1 MTVFLSMLALV
12 VGGVLGGG
20 ATYLVLHLLHVS
32 APLPP
37 ALVVGGFTALYGT
50 SAFGFEVYKLGFFS
64 LLGFV
69 LDVTWSIVTTVFGL
83 IWLVICLITGS
94 PFVTP
99 DDLSKRSGT
108 FVYQDSPRGGGYVMT
123 VGNVIAGGWSS
134 HEETHVWQARIF
146 GPPYLVIYI
155 VNLVV
160 NLIFRWVSFDF
171 TNYADEAYR
180 RVCFEDWAYLAGT
193 HPGSE
198 IHWGFWFVGFI
209 LASLYTALLV
219 LIVVGIVTHKLV
231 LILVGTIGL
240 LVYTIIRTFLP
251 HAE

>member
-1 MTVFLSMLALV
+1 MTVFLSILAFV

-20 ATYLVLHLLHVS
+20 ATYLVLHLLHMS

-37 ALVVGGFTALYGT
+37 ALVVGGFTALYGA
-50 SAFGFEVYKLGFFS
+50 SAFGVGAYGPGFFS
-64 LLGFV
+64 LLGFA

-83 IWLVICLITGS
+83 FWLVICLITDS
-94 PFVTP
+94 HFCDPTDF
-99 DDLSKRSGT
+99 SKRSGT
-108 FVYQDSPRGGGYVMT
+108 FVFQDSPRGGGYVMT

-146 GPPYLVIYI
+146 GPPYLVIYLI
-155 VNLVV
+155 NLVV

-171 TNYADEAYR
+171 SNYADEAYR

-198 IHWGFWFVGFI
+198 IHWGFWFVGF
-209 LASLYTALLV
+209 LLSSLYTALLV
-219 LIVVGIVTHKLV
+219 LVVVGIVTHKLV
-231 LILVGTIGL
+231 LILVGAIGL

>member
-20 ATYLVLHLLHVS
+20 ATYLVLHLLHMS

-37 ALVVGGFTALYGT
+37 ALVVGGFTALYGA
-50 SAFGFEVYKLGFFS
+50 SAFGFEVYTLGFFS

-83 IWLVICLITGS
+83 FWLLICVITGS
-94 PFVTP
+94 PFVAP

-108 FVYQDSPRGGGYVMT
+108 FVYSGSPRGGGYVMT

-146 GPPYLVIYI
+146 GPPYLLIYLI
-155 VNLVV
+155 NLVI

-171 TNYADEAYR
+171 YNYGDEAYR
-180 RVCFEDWAYLAGT
+180 RVCFEDWAYRAGAAS
-193 HPGSE
+193 GSD

-209 LASLYTALLV
+209 LASLYTALLIF
-219 LIVVGIVTHKLV
+219 IVMGIVTHKLV
-231 LILVGTIGL
+231 LILVGAIGL
-240 LVYTIIRTFLP
+240 VLYTIIRTFLP
-251 HAE
+251 RAE